1 MGILGSNLVVVSLVQ
16 FHKRNLRM
24 SEFNQLDLVV
34 FHFSLLFY
42 SLVFMDL
49 AQGHRVMSYL
59 SCMCHTCHSYGH
71 EISDMAEI
79 EICNTMFHV
88 SDAILDNLLSNI
100 SITLDVRLSIV
111 KMYAN
116 DQTSLLV

>member
-16 FHKRNLRM
+16 FH
-24 SEFNQLDLVV
+24 
-34 FHFSLLFY
+34 

-49 AQGHRVMSYL
+49 AQGHRVTSYL
-59 SCMCHTCHSYGH
+59 SRMCHTCHSYGH

-88 SDAILDNLLSNI
+88 SDAILDNLPSNVSDAI
-100 SITLDVRLSIV
+100 LDNLPSNVSITLGVRLNIV
-111 KMYAN
+111 KMYAD

>member
-1 MGILGSNLVVVSLVQ
+1 
-16 FHKRNLRM
+16 M

-49 AQGHRVMSYL
+49 AQGHRVTSYL
-59 SCMCHTCHSYGH
+59 SRMCHTCHSYGH

-88 SDAILDNLLSNI
+88 SVLMPSLTIFHQMFLSP
-100 SITLDVRLSIV
+100 L
-111 KMYAN
+111 M
-116 DQTSLLV
+116 